1 MTTMARSREANSK
14 KYAAV
19 PRLSYSV
26 DEFCVAMGIS
36 RSSYEKLKRA
46 GRHPREMRIGKA
58 VRISKDAAAQWITE
72 REGMSRP
79 EVAA

>member
-1 MTTMARSREANSK
+1 MARSREANSK

-26 DEFCVAMGIS
+26 DEFCTAMNIS
-36 RSSYEKLKRA
+36 RSLYEKMKRA
-46 GRHPREMRIGKA
+46 GWNPREMRIGKA
-58 VRISKDAAAQWITE
+58 VRISKEAAAQWIIE

-79 EVAA
+79 DAA